1 MRSFVDCFTRI
12 GTAQRSKHKSKMKTP
27 RDSDRSSSAPSAK
40 KRRNMNPLSINAHE
54 SRYSETSQTKE
65 YYLET
70 RGREE
75 LSPESI
81 RRQSKR
87 NRENKLKGLNL
98 HDILYSSDPII
109 LIPDRENLKG
119 VKGIYSAQRNAIYYH
134 FVLLGSPPRD
144 EWEETHIVS
153 HIMDVTSIPR
163 TARSSVEK
171 VLDDILLAQSRSE
184 EYDADANLLRTGLEY
199 WQQLGMLKVQ

>member
-1 MRSFVDCFTRI
+1 
-12 GTAQRSKHKSKMKTP
+12 MKTP

-109 LIPDRENLKG
+109 PDRENLKG
-119 VKGIYSAQRNAIYYH
+119 RSIRMPRR
-134 FVLLGSPPRD
+134 LL
-144 EWEETHIVS
+144 
-153 HIMDVTSIPR
+153 IPLLNPEL
-163 TARSSVEK
+163 TPSG
-171 VLDDILLAQSRSE
+171 LLYILAPLWKM
-184 EYDADANLLRTGLEY
+184 LLL
-199 WQQLGMLKVQ
+199 